1 MQVSQIEHA
10 GLSDSGSRIV
20 RELEESLDSALKYTR
35 DLISQLSPA
44 VLYEFGLM
52 KAIQWLAEK
61 MSRFHLQVTVTS
73 HLDDESFL
81 LPESVSV
88 IVFHVLRE
96 LLLNVVK
103 HAQTHE
109 ACIEITR
116 LSPELIGFEVMDR
129 GCGFN
134 PQPLFETIAQS
145 QKFGLLNVQERIEG
159 IGGQVKIL
167 SKNGEGTRVHLTV
180 PVISNEEV
188 LETSP
193 FPALSVDSRLEQK
206 EKGVSRVLLADDHAM
221 FREGMRTLL
230 ETCPD
235 IHVVGEAENGEQANS
250 LAHSLQ
256 PDVVVMDINMPVMN
270 GIEATRLIKQRLPVV
285 YVIGL
290 SMHSDQIVKKAFFD
304 AGGDHYVTK
313 GDSFDSF
320 AELIRASQKG
330 SLPTE

>member
-1 MQVSQIEHA
+1 
-10 GLSDSGSRIV
+10 
-20 RELEESLDSALKYTR
+20 
-35 DLISQLSPA
+35 
-44 VLYEFGLM
+44 
-52 KAIQWLAEK
+52 
-61 MSRFHLQVTVTS
+61 
-73 HLDDESFL
+73 
-81 LPESVSV
+81 
-88 IVFHVLRE
+88 
-96 LLLNVVK
+96 
-103 HAQTHE
+103 
-109 ACIEITR
+109 
-116 LSPELIGFEVMDR
+116 
-129 GCGFN
+129 
-134 PQPLFETIAQS
+134 
-145 QKFGLLNVQERIEG
+145 VQ
-159 IGGQVKIL
+159 
-167 SKNGEGTRVHLTV
+167 LTV
-180 PVISNEEV
+180 PVSFTKAP

-270 GIEATRLIKQRLPVV
+270 GIEATRLIKQSLPVV